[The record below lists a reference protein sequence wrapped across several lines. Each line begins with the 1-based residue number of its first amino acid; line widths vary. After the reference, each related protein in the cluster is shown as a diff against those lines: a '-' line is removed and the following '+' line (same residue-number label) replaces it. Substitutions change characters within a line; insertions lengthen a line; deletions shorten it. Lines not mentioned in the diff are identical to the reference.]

1 MILRRDARLAALQ
14 QGDSASIALTEQL
27 VATRAELS
35 RANAQVSALERA
47 GFELQSLLDRARA
60 AAVASDLSAGIC
72 DWSSLGPRRQA
83 FGVNRLPEKPIVS

>member
-1 MILRRDARLAALQ
+1 MLRRDARLAALQ

-60 AAVASDLSAGIC
+60 AAVASDAEYSTKVQAMRGSCAHANFLMAAGYIIDC
-72 DWSSLGPRRQA
+72 
-83 FGVNRLPEKPIVS
+83 

>member
-1 MILRRDARLAALQ
+1 MAALQ

-35 RANAQVSALERA
+35 RATAQVSALERA

-60 AAVASDLSAGIC
+60 SAAVSDAEHSAKV
-72 DWSSLGPRRQA
+72 QA
-83 FGVNRLPEKPIVS
+83 PLCKSIVCMQAYVFMLCCHRLPKQMS